1 MSWWLAGLIAGLAA
15 WFADYFLWGKLF
27 TKGMDEYATKPPSGQ
42 PINMG
47 PMMVKSAVLALL
59 FGVLFAF
66 LYARFMVSLWV
77 SGGGVLAGMEFATV
91 LWLPTIALA
100 SLGSGVWF
108 DRLRPYLNATFWSW
122 LIRMNV
128 AGIVVGLLVK

>member
-27 TKGMDEYATKPPSGQ
+27 TKGMDDYVTKPPSGQ
-42 PINMG
+42 PVNMG

-66 LYARFMVSLWV
+66 LYARFMGSLWV
-77 SGGGVLAGMEFATV
+77 SGGGVLAGMEFATI

-122 LIRMNV
+122 LIRMNIV
-128 AGIVVGLLVK
+128 GIVVGLLVK